1 MIDLKV
7 LVVQLLFVLI
17 SCYGYINN
25 VINILQADFEPL
37 TTQVLLG
44 LGGIF
49 VPPIGA
55 VMGLFVW

>member
-37 TTQVLLG
+37 TTQVVIG

-49 VPPIGA
+49 VPPVGA